1 MIDGKYIFMIHR
13 VSTDKSCLL
22 CLLETM
28 DTQSGFTNTYVC
40 VCACAGVPNIV
51 LARHHTNQDQLHLF
65 FRTELTGEQMMI
77 ELATNT
83 KVFLWTGIIISTCAV
98 GVLSYAF
105 YR

>member
-1 MIDGKYIFMIHR
+1 MQVCNAQKPTYSVAYCISYLTLTTPF
-13 VSTDKSCLL
+13 L
-22 CLLETM
+22 
-28 DTQSGFTNTYVC
+28 YVC